1 MFNVEQVTASM
12 DSSCKVL
19 TIRQT
24 AIETDGLAL
33 FIVREILS
41 DDRMGEVSISVTVN
55 CSLTAS

>member
-1 MFNVEQVTASM
+1 M